1 MHYYQHHIGDFM
13 KDTGNLSNEQVGV
26 YMKMLWLYYSSEKP
40 FADAPDDIAF
50 AVRSDE
56 KTVQLLLRHYFTK
69 DGDLWHHDRCD
80 REIAQYHNKSDKARD
95 SANAR
100 WRNANA
106 MRTHDVSTENA
117 NACERMQTHQNDGEV
132 AQKTGRKHAAAM
144 RPHSERNANARFFDA
159 NQEPITNTKD
169 IRQFSPCGDFATF
182 WETYPKKVGK
192 GQAEKVFAKI
202 KPTPDLLAQMLEVI
216 GWQEKSKQWQDGFIP
231 NPATWLSQRRWED
244 EPPKTSV
251 VYLTGN
257 GVAL

>member
-106 MRTHDVSTENA
+106 
-117 NACERMQTHQNDGEV
+117 
-132 AQKTGRKHAAAM
+132 K
-144 RPHSERNANARFFDA
+144 RPHSERIADAPVFDA

-169 IRQFSPCGDFATF
+169 IRQFSPCGDFAIF

-216 GWQEKSKQWQDGFIP
+216 GWQVKSKQWQDGFIP